1 MMSQAAVH
9 FNTN

>member
-1 MMSQAAVH
+1 MKTVH